1 MHRIKKNALFVID
14 GSYIL
19 YRSYYGLR
27 PLQTSQGLNVQAV
40 YGFCRT
46 IQKLI
51 DIFDPQNFIL
61 VWDSKGKTF
70 RSEIYKEYKATRQP
84 APSDLFI
91 QKEYITKYS
100 DLIKLKQIA
109 KVGYEADDLIA
120 SISWD
125 YKDEQV
131 VIVGP
136 DKDLYQ
142 LLSDTTIIYDPFKDV
157 IIDQESFEKA
167 KGYPS
172 TKVPF
177 FYSLLGDTSDNIPG
191 VYGIGKKT
199 AEILVKQFDSLE
211 NLYDNLDK
219 IKKERTKKLL
229 IENKEN
235 AFLSLKLFLLK
246 HYKLNLEKKDFEF
259 NKNNLVKAAPLFKE
273 MEFTSLL
280 RNLQNKFGIKE
291 LEKTFNV
298 IEKNFKNTEK
308 PKNNVDVQLSMFEP
322 NKNKQTESVIQ
333 NIKTTVNRKKHLM
346 LWKCHTITDN
356 KGLTE
361 LVKKLKESKEIA
373 IDTETTGLRPLA
385 DKLVGISFA
394 FNKKEAYYIP
404 FEHKGNI
411 AQLDRIK
418 TLEILKPIFLSSK
431 IKKIFHNTKFDL
443 LALKQYGTDVKN
455 IVFDT
460 LIAANLLRKDDGEK
474 INLKVISSRY
484 LKEPM
489 DTFKQ
494 ILKGKHTDFS
504 QVPIESAAQYAAYD
518 SLQTF
523 KLKSILEKELK
534 KYPKINKIFNELE
547 MPLSNAL
554 FKMELDGIKLNN
566 KKLEIIGEVIEKE
579 LETVEKKIFA
589 VIEHKHAKKWLSM
602 NLNSPKQ
609 VQSFLFDEL
618 KLPVV
623 KKTIKGQRGTG
634 QEVLEE
640 LSKIHAIP
648 GMILK
653 YRELAKLKSTYI
665 KPLIKEINKNTGKIH
680 SSFSQILVATGRLS
694 SSNPNLQNIPA
705 STTYGIR
712 STFEPEEGNVF
723 LSADYSQIE
732 LRVLAHMTKDTN
744 LIAAFT
750 NNTDI
755 HSKTASQI
763 FDVPIK
769 DVTKKQRQVGKRIN
783 FSIMYGLTPYGLSK
797 DLGIKLS
804 QAKEYIEKYFETY
817 KNVSKWIKSTIEET
831 KKNGFTQTIMGR
843 RRYVPGLKEKNKTLY
858 QAASRIAINSPVQ
871 GTSAELIK
879 VAMLKINKV
888 IKEKSLKARIILQI
902 HDELILELPIKESKI
917 VEQLVKKEMENAAKW
932 IVPLKI
938 ETHIG
943 KNWEKVTK

>member
-51 DIFDPQNFIL
+51 DIFDPQNFVL

-70 RSEIYKEYKATRQP
+70 RSEIYKDYKATRQP

-120 SISWD
+120 SLSWD

-157 IIDQESFEKA
+157 IIDQKSFEKE
-167 KGYPS
+167 KGYSS

-199 AEILVKQFDSLE
+199 AETLVKQFDSLE
-211 NLYDNLDK
+211 NLYGNLDE

-229 IENKEN
+229 LENKKN

-259 NKNNLVKAAPLFKE
+259 DKNNLIKAAPLFEK

-280 RNLQNKFGIKE
+280 RNLKNKFGIQE
-291 LEKTFNV
+291 VEKSF
-298 IEKNFKNTEK
+298 EK
-308 PKNNVDVQLSMFEP
+308 PEKQKNNVDVQLSMFGP
-322 NKNKQTESVIQ
+322 QKNKETESIIQ
-333 NIKTTVNRKKHLM
+333 EIKKTTVK
-346 LWKCHTITDN
+346 WKCHTITDT

-385 DKLVGISFA
+385 DELVGISIA

-404 FEHKGNI
+404 FSHKGNV
-411 AQLDRIK
+411 AQLDRIE

-431 IKKIFHNTKFDL
+431 IKKILHNAKFDL
-443 LALKQYGTDVKN
+443 LALKQYEADVKN

-474 INLKVISSRY
+474 INLKVISSKY

-494 ILKGKHTDFS
+494 ILKGKYKDFS
-504 QVPIESAAQYAAYD
+504 QVPIESAAEYAAYD

-523 KLKSILEKELK
+523 KLKQILETELK

-547 MPLSNAL
+547 MPLSNVL
-554 FKMELDGIKLNN
+554 FKMELAGIKLNN
-566 KKLEIIGEVIEKE
+566 KKLEKIGEVIEKE
-579 LETVEKKIFA
+579 LKTVEKKIFA
-589 VIEHKHAKKWLSM
+589 AIEHKYAKKWLSM

-680 SSFSQILVATGRLS
+680 SSFSQILVSTGRLS

-705 STTYGIR
+705 STDYGIR
-712 STFEPEEGNVF
+712 SAFEPEEGNVF
-723 LSADYSQIE
+723 LSADYSQVE
-732 LRVLAHMTKDTN
+732 LRVLAHMTKDKN

-763 FDVPIK
+763 FDVSIK
-769 DVTKKQRQVGKRIN
+769 DVTKEQRQVGKRIN
-783 FSIMYGLTPYGLSK
+783 FSIMYGLTPYGLSR
-797 DLGIKLS
+797 DLGIKPS

-817 KNVSKWIKSTIEET
+817 KNVSEWIKNTIEEA

-843 RRYVPGLKEKNKTLY
+843 RRYIPGLKENNKTLY

-879 VAMLKINKV
+879 VAMLQIDKALK
-888 IKEKSLKARIILQI
+888 KENLKAKIILQI
-902 HDELILELPIKESKI
+902 HDELVLELPNKESKK

-938 ETHIG
+938 ATHIG